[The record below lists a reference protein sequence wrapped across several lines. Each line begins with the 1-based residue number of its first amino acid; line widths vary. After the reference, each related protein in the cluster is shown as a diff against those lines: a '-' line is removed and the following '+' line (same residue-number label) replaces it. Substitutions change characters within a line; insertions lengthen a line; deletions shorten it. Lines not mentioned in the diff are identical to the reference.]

1 MMQTGAQAGAPSRSV
16 GRAAIVGPVAAAD
29 GPTAGVANDRAA
41 DAADG
46 PTAGAV
52 NDRAAD
58 AADGPAAGVVND
70 RAAGAADGPT
80 AGAAN
85 DPTDAADDLILR
97 AATLLFVNGQTTE
110 RTIEATER
118 LAVAL
123 GCRASLLPRWGELTL
138 RVVHDRG
145 ARVEVAAADPVGVDM
160 GRVASTN
167 RVIDGLCNGE
177 IGAGAVAQRLCEI
190 GVRRPVSLA
199 RFACMAAL
207 GAAALGVIFGAA
219 HPLSRGLV
227 SLGLIALSAGAGACL
242 RRGLAGISRNPLIQ
256 PFAAAL
262 LAGGVGG
269 VVAHA
274 QPGSSQL
281 LVAVCPCMVLV
292 PGPHLLNGAMDLVR
306 ARVALGAARVGFA
319 GLVIVMICAG
329 LLLGLSAL
337 GISLPVSGPAVAV
350 PLVYDVA
357 AAGVAVAAYG
367 SFFDMPWRSLPIPI
381 GIGMLAHAGRW
392 MVVTR
397 LGGSIEVGAFVACLL
412 VGVVMTPIADR
423 LRLPFAAL
431 GFASVV
437 SLIPGVFLFR
447 VGGGLVALAR
457 AQAPPGLLL
466 GTVADGSTALL
477 IILAMTFGLVF
488 PKLVIE
494 HFVGAPP
501 GGAARSAG
509 GRLH

>member
-1 MMQTGAQAGAPSRSV
+1 MG
-16 GRAAIVGPVAAAD
+16 GPVAALDGAPTAGVVGGATAGAAD
-29 GPTAGVANDRAA
+29 GPTASVADDRAA
-41 DAADG
+41 G
-46 PTAGAV
+46 
-52 NDRAAD
+52 
-58 AADGPAAGVVND
+58 AADGPAASVADDRAAGAADGPAASVADD

-80 AGAAN
+80 AG
-85 DPTDAADDLILR
+85 AADDLILR

-138 RVVHDRG
+138 RVVHDRT

-160 GRVASTN
+160 GRVAATN
-167 RVIDGLCNGE
+167 RVIDGFCNGK

-207 GAAALGVIFGAA
+207 GAAALGVIFGVA
-219 HPLSRGLV
+219 HPP
-227 SLGLIALSAGAGACL
+227 SLALIALCAGAGACL
-242 RRGLAGISRNPLIQ
+242 RRGLAGVSRNPLIQ

-274 QPGSSQL
+274 QPGASQL

-329 LLLGLSAL
+329 LLLGLSAA

-367 SFFDMPWRSLPIPI
+367 SFFGMPWRSLPIPI

-392 MVVTR
+392 MVIAR

-431 GFASVV
+431 AFASVV

-447 VGGGLVALAR
+447 VGGGLVVLAMAG

-466 GTVADGSTALL
+466 GIVADGSTALL

-494 HFVGAPP
+494 HFVGPP
-501 GGAARSAG
+501 GGVAGRGAG
-509 GRLH
+509 GRLG